1 MMLKHLLTTFFT
13 VLPKQTK
20 VCPFWAKSKV
30 SNVKF
35 QNWVMHIMKNILLF
49 GDDCLGASSSA
60 LTLNSTSDYAISTK
74 SLDNSILT
82 LIIN

>member
-30 SNVKF
+30 STVKF
-35 QNWVMHIMKNILLF
+35 
-49 GDDCLGASSSA
+49 
-60 LTLNSTSDYAISTK
+60 
-74 SLDNSILT
+74 
-82 LIIN
+82 